1 MSLPALR
8 VKGARVVL
16 GGNEILRGVD
26 LDVAAGTVLG
36 VLGPSGAGKTT
47 LFRVIAGEIFP
58 ARGQVFLGASDVTA
72 EPLWKRAR
80 QGLGYLPQTPSVL
93 FDLDVRGNLRTFE
106 RALGLKP
113 RPPEQWAA
121 PVELGARLG
130 VRAVSLSG
138 GERRRLELV
147 RVLMAEPRVLVLDE
161 PLTGM
166 DPTRVAGVGAML
178 RGAAA
183 RGAAVV
189 LADHRIRE
197 ALEFCDQA
205 ALLADGRVEVMA
217 GAHDFA
223 EHSAVVRR
231 YLG

>member
-8 VKGARVVL
+8 VEGARVVL
-16 GGNEILRGVD
+16 GGSEILRGVD
-26 LDVAAGTVLG
+26 LELTAGTVLG

-47 LFRVIAGEIFP
+47 LFRVMVGEILP
-58 ARGQVFLGASDVTA
+58 ARGRVLLGASDVTK

-80 QGLGYLPQTPSVL
+80 LGLGYVPQTPSVL
-93 FDLDVRGNLRTFE
+93 VDLDVRANLKTFE
-106 RALGLKP
+106 RALGLRP
-113 RPPEQWAA
+113 RPPEDWAA
-121 PVELGARLG
+121 LLGLGARLG
-130 VRAVSLSG
+130 VRASALSG
-138 GERRRLELV
+138 GERRRLELI
-147 RVLMAEPRVLVLDE
+147 RALMAEPRVLVLDE

-166 DPTRVAGVGAML
+166 DPTRVAGLAELL
-178 RGAAA
+178 RASAA

-205 ALLADGRVEVMA
+205 ALLVDGRVEVVA
-217 GAHDFA
+217 RAAEFA
-223 EHSAVVRR
+223 AHSAVVRR

>member
-8 VKGARVVL
+8 VEGARVVL
-16 GGNEILRGVD
+16 GGNEILGGVD
-26 LDVAAGTVLG
+26 LALRAGTVLG

-47 LFRVIAGEIFP
+47 LFRVMVGELMP
-58 ARGQVFLGASDVTA
+58 ARGRVLMGPAEVTD
-72 EPLWKRAR
+72 EPLWRRAR
-80 QGLGYLPQTPSVL
+80 RGLGYLPQTPSVL
-93 FDLDVRGNLRTFE
+93 FDLDVRRNLKTFE
-106 RALGLKP
+106 RALGLRP
-113 RPPEQWAA
+113 RPPAEWAA
-121 PVELGARLG
+121 LVELEGRLD
-130 VRAVSLSG
+130 VRASSLSG

-147 RVLMAEPRVLVLDE
+147 RTLMAEPRVLVLDE
-161 PLTGM
+161 PLTGI
-166 DPTRVAGVGAML
+166 DPAGVSGLGRLL
-178 RGAAA
+178 RAAAA

-205 ALLADGRVEVMA
+205 ALLVDGRVEVTA
-217 GAHDFA
+217 NASDFA

>member
-1 MSLPALR
+1 MTVPALR
-8 VKGARVVL
+8 VQGVRVVL

-26 LDVAAGTVLG
+26 LRLSAGTVLG

-47 LFRVIAGEIFP
+47 LFRVIVGELHP
-58 ARGQVFLGASDVTA
+58 TRGSVFLGPFEVTR

-80 QGLGYLPQTPSVL
+80 RGIGYVPQTPSVL
-93 FDLDVRGNLRTFE
+93 FDLDVRGNLVTFE
-106 RALGLKP
+106 RAL
-113 RPPEQWAA
+113 
-121 PVELGARLG
+121 RLG
-130 VRAVSLSG
+130 SHRPAEWAKLMDLGDRLDVRVASLSG

-147 RVLMAEPRVLVLDE
+147 RALMAEPKVLVLDE

-166 DPTRVAGVGAML
+166 DPVRIARLAELL
-178 RGAAA
+178 RALAA

-197 ALEFCDQA
+197 ALEFCDEA
-205 ALLADGRVEVMA
+205 ALFVDGRVEVVA
-217 GAHDFA
+217 RPQDFA
-223 EHSAVVRR
+223 AHSAVVRR